1 MQKRRLLAS
10 AALAI
15 TALGCGATSLS
26 RTAGAA
32 ESPKQAPA
40 DNRRIAVVYFTKT
53 GNTKSLAEAVRHMT
67 GAALFRVETVEP
79 YPESYGSATEIVKDE
94 LQRGVIRPIR
104 PLAFNPDDYD
114 VVVLATP
121 TWWHHAAMP
130 LQTWIRSVDLSA
142 KKILTANTHGGGGLM
157 HTREA
162 FEALLAGRR
171 LGTAL
176 FRVETVEPYP
186 ESYGSATEI
195 VKDEL
200 QRGVIRP
207 IRPLAF
213 NPDDYDVVVLATPT
227 WWHHAAMPL
236 QTWIRSVDLSAKK
249 ILTANTHGGGGLM
262 HTREAFEAL
271 LAGRRLGTHLTVY
284 GAVRPQDAKVRKT
297 AVSDARNTITDRNP
311 TWRGL
316 NLPTV

>member
-114 VVVLATP
+114 VVVL
-121 TWWHHAAMP
+121 
-130 LQTWIRSVDLSA
+130 
-142 KKILTANTHGGGGLM
+142 
-157 HTREA
+157 
-162 FEALLAGRR
+162 
-171 LGTAL
+171 
-176 FRVETVEPYP
+176 
-186 ESYGSATEI
+186 
-195 VKDEL
+195 
-200 QRGVIRP
+200 
-207 IRPLAF
+207 
-213 NPDDYDVVVLATPT
+213 
-227 WWHHAAMPL
+227 
-236 QTWIRSVDLSAKK
+236 
-249 ILTANTHGGGGLM
+249 
-262 HTREAFEAL
+262 
-271 LAGRRLGTHLTVY
+271 GTHLTVY

-297 AVSDARNTITDRNP
+297 AVSAARNTITDRNP

>member
-1 MQKRRLLAS
+1 
-10 AALAI
+10 
-15 TALGCGATSLS
+15 
-26 RTAGAA
+26 
-32 ESPKQAPA
+32 
-40 DNRRIAVVYFTKT
+40 
-53 GNTKSLAEAVRHMT
+53 MT

-157 HTREA
+157 HTCEA

-171 LGTAL
+171 LGM
-176 FRVETVEPYP
+176 
-186 ESYGSATEI
+186 
-195 VKDEL
+195 
-200 QRGVIRP
+200 
-207 IRPLAF
+207 
-213 NPDDYDVVVLATPT
+213 
-227 WWHHAAMPL
+227 H
-236 QTWIRSVDLSAKK
+236 
-249 ILTANTHGGGGLM
+249 LTA
-262 HTREAFEAL
+262 
-271 LAGRRLGTHLTVY
+271 Y

>member
-94 LQRGVIRPIR
+94 LQRGVIRPSR

-157 HTREA
+157 HTRE
-162 FEALLAGRR
+162 
-171 LGTAL
+171 
-176 FRVETVEPYP
+176 
-186 ESYGSATEI
+186 
-195 VKDEL
+195 D
-200 QRGVIRP
+200 
-207 IRPLAF
+207 
-213 NPDDYDVVVLATPT
+213 
-227 WWHHAAMPL
+227 
-236 QTWIRSVDLSAKK
+236 
-249 ILTANTHGGGGLM
+249 
-262 HTREAFEAL
+262 FEAL

-284 GAVRPQDAKVRKT
+284 GAVRPQDAKVR
-297 AVSDARNTITDRNP
+297 SWLEEN
-311 TWRGL
+311 GCL
-316 NLPTV
+316 

>member
-1 MQKRRLLAS
+1 MS
-10 AALAI
+10 
-15 TALGCGATSLS
+15 GA
-26 RTAGAA
+26 
-32 ESPKQAPA
+32 
-40 DNRRIAVVYFTKT
+40 
-53 GNTKSLAEAVRHMT
+53 
-67 GAALFRVETVEP
+67 
-79 YPESYGSATEIVKDE
+79 
-94 LQRGVIRPIR
+94 
-104 PLAFNPDDYD
+104 
-114 VVVLATP
+114 
-121 TWWHHAAMP
+121 
-130 LQTWIRSVDLSA
+130 
-142 KKILTANTHGGGGLM
+142 
-157 HTREA
+157 
-162 FEALLAGRR
+162 
-171 LGTAL
+171 AL

>member
-10 AALAI
+10 AALAV
-15 TALGCGATSLS
+15 TALGCGAASLS

-130 LQTWIRSVDLSA
+130 LQT
-142 KKILTANTHGGGGLM
+142 
-157 HTREA
+157 
-162 FEALLAGRR
+162 
-171 LGTAL
+171 
-176 FRVETVEPYP
+176 
-186 ESYGSATEI
+186 
-195 VKDEL
+195 
-200 QRGVIRP
+200 
-207 IRPLAF
+207 
-213 NPDDYDVVVLATPT
+213 
-227 WWHHAAMPL
+227 
-236 QTWIRSVDLSAKK
+236 
-249 ILTANTHGGGGLM
+249 
-262 HTREAFEAL
+262 
-271 LAGRRLGTHLTVY
+271 
-284 GAVRPQDAKVRKT
+284 
-297 AVSDARNTITDRNP
+297 
-311 TWRGL
+311 
-316 NLPTV
+316 

>member
-1 MQKRRLLAS
+1 MEKHHAKAPSSRLRRPCHHRPRL
-10 AALAI
+10 
-15 TALGCGATSLS
+15 
-26 RTAGAA
+26 R
-32 ESPKQAPA
+32 
-40 DNRRIAVVYFTKT
+40 RRIAVVYFTKT

-157 HTREA
+157 HNRE
-162 FEALLAGRR
+162 
-171 LGTAL
+171 
-176 FRVETVEPYP
+176 
-186 ESYGSATEI
+186 
-195 VKDEL
+195 D
-200 QRGVIRP
+200 
-207 IRPLAF
+207 
-213 NPDDYDVVVLATPT
+213 
-227 WWHHAAMPL
+227 
-236 QTWIRSVDLSAKK
+236 
-249 ILTANTHGGGGLM
+249 
-262 HTREAFEAL
+262 FEAL

-284 GAVRPQDAKVRKT
+284 GAVRPQDAKVR
-297 AVSDARNTITDRNP
+297 SWLEEN
-311 TWRGL
+311 GCL
-316 NLPTV
+316 

>member
-1 MQKRRLLAS
+1 MEKHHAKAPSSRLRRPCHHRPRL
-10 AALAI
+10 
-15 TALGCGATSLS
+15 
-26 RTAGAA
+26 R
-32 ESPKQAPA
+32 
-40 DNRRIAVVYFTKT
+40 RRIAVVYFTKT
-53 GNTKSLAEAVRHMT
+53 GNTKSLAEAVRHMP

-121 TWWHHAAMP
+121 TW
-130 LQTWIRSVDLSA
+130 R
-142 KKILTANTHGGGGLM
+142 
-157 HTREA
+157 
-162 FEALLAGRR
+162 
-171 LGTAL
+171 
-176 FRVETVEPYP
+176 
-186 ESYGSATEI
+186 
-195 VKDEL
+195 
-200 QRGVIRP
+200 
-207 IRPLAF
+207 
-213 NPDDYDVVVLATPT
+213 
-227 WWHHAAMPL
+227 HHAAMPL